1 MVTSRAMP
9 ETPTPAVAQAP
20 AAPPAPEP
28 VRVLMPS
35 AIGQLGVELVGEA
48 VSRIRVSPPAG
59 DRKYFTP
66 LAKLKRSDFL
76 DEVFGRLSEYL
87 AGARRQLDIDYD
99 LGPSGADSFTRR
111 VLKETTKVP
120 YGRTRTY
127 QVIAE
132 AAGRPEAYRQVLA
145 ILQENPIPLIVPCHR
160 VITHRSG
167 IGSWIGGTRKK
178 QWLLRLEQQV
188 LASGG

>member
-1 MVTSRAMP
+1 
-9 ETPTPAVAQAP
+9 
-20 AAPPAPEP
+20 
-28 VRVLMPS
+28 
-35 AIGQLGVELVGEA
+35 
-48 VSRIRVSPPAG
+48 
-59 DRKYFTP
+59 

-87 AGARRQLDIDYD
+87 AGARRQLDIEYD
-99 LGPSGADSFTRR
+99 FGPSGADSFTRR

-160 VITHRSG
+160 VVTHRSG

-178 QWLLRLEQQV
+178 QWLLRLEQQAAATV
-188 LASGG
+188 